1 MTGKPGISTLIE
13 EAYRRLQ
20 ANQGTATLSDLI
32 ELLNREPGLFDLP
45 GTYIPSAVSEV
56 RETVMLRCDGGDT
69 LGMVHVRRCLSV
81 ARSLARSEGLD
92 VRFAIIGDRSAVDEI
107 RAAGFAVDVMPEGAE
122 EIDWLLDLAQ
132 YHRPA
137 AWLLDVRTAL
147 TPHAVLR
154 LKATDTLVA
163 VIDDVSARRLV
174 ADAAF
179 YAPLPQVFALDW
191 SLAEREPAVGWEWV
205 PIEPPAR
212 TTQRRADGS
221 IHVLVAVG
229 GADPQGVTLLA
240 VRALAGIE
248 RGLRVTVVL
257 AASAP
262 DGLERRIEELAPH
275 FGVLRDPADMQGLI
289 AGADIALISCG
300 TLAWDLAIAGVPAL
314 YVGLNE
320 DHELTAEAFARTG
333 MGVSLG
339 LATAV
344 KEKAIADAVE
354 DLLDD
359 PEMRRAMSAAGRMNL
374 DGRGAA
380 RIAARLHHLVDER
393 RHVLAEPATSAASRT
408 GT

>member
-13 EAYRRLQ
+13 EAYRLLQ
-20 ANQGTATLSDLI
+20 ANEGTATLSDLI

-45 GTYIPSAVSEV
+45 ATYQPAATPRL
-56 RETVMLRCDGGDT
+56 RETVMMRCDGGDT

-81 ARSLARSEGLD
+81 ARSLAGSEGLD
-92 VRFAIIGDRSAVDEI
+92 IRFAIIGDRTAADEI

-137 AWLLDVRTAL
+137 AWLLDIRTAL

-179 YAPLPQVFALDW
+179 YPPLPQVFSLDW

-205 PIEPPAR
+205 PIEPPVRA
-212 TTQRRADGS
+212 TQRRGDGS
-221 IHVLVAVG
+221 THAIVAVG

-240 VRALAGIE
+240 VKALAGIE
-248 RGLRVTVVL
+248 RGLRVTVIL

-262 DGLERRIEELAPH
+262 SGLERRIEELAPH
-275 FGVLRDPADMQGLI
+275 VGVLRDPADMQGLL
-289 AGADIALISCG
+289 AGADLALISFG
-300 TLAWDLAIAGVPAL
+300 TLAWDLAVAGVPGL

-320 DHELTAEAFARTG
+320 DHELSAEAFARTG

-339 LATAV
+339 LATSL

-359 PEMRRAMSAAGRMNL
+359 PELRRAMSAAGRMNL

-393 RHVLAEPATSAASRT
+393 RQAVAVPATQAPSRT

>member
-20 ANQGTATLSDLI
+20 ANEGTATLSDLI
-32 ELLNREPGLFDLP
+32 DLLNREPGLFDLSA
-45 GTYIPSAVSEV
+45 TYRPVSVPEI
-56 RETVMLRCDGGDT
+56 RETVMVRCDGGDA

-81 ARSLARSEGLD
+81 ARSLAASEGLD
-92 VRFAIIGDRSAVDEI
+92 VRFAVIGERQAIDEI

-137 AWLLDVRTAL
+137 AWLLDLRTAL

-163 VIDDVSARRLV
+163 VIDDVSTRRLV

-179 YAPLPQVFALDW
+179 YPPLPQVFALDW

-205 PIEPPAR
+205 PIEPATRAQPK
-212 TTQRRADGS
+212 RADMS
-221 IHVLVAVG
+221 LHALVAVG

-240 VRALAGIE
+240 VKALAGIE
-248 RGLRVTVVL
+248 RGLRVTVAL
-257 AASAP
+257 AANAP
-262 DGLERRIEELAPH
+262 EGLERRIEELAPQV
-275 FGVLRDPADMQGLI
+275 GVLRDPADMQGLI
-289 AGADIALISCG
+289 AGADLALISFG
-300 TLAWDLAIAGVPAL
+300 TLAWDLAVAGVPAL

-320 DHELTAEAFARTG
+320 DHELSAEAFARTG

-339 LATAV
+339 LAASL

-374 DGRGAA
+374 DGRGSA
-380 RIAARLHHLVDER
+380 RIAARLRHLVDER
-393 RHVLAEPATSAASRT
+393 RHALAGPATQVASRT